1 MTRRRWT
8 ILLGAIVLGGG
19 LVWVSLGREPIQEG
33 RCRLVRKDADP
44 ESQLMGLAFQF
55 LWPLDDK
62 PDSVQDLPTAFS
74 HPRYYEIRSGDKA
87 VSTAVDFSGKNG
99 LLCIDTDGDGILSD
113 ERCFTTKPIAASR
126 LSAGTHQF
134 GPIWPVVNDGVARCD
149 SGFYARCYR
158 DDPRGLLMLF
168 SASFRTGKLRLA
180 GQTYRVAVVD
190 GDHDG
195 SYHSILS
202 LPLDR
207 QWRMPACDVFAIDL
221 NRNGTLEISMHGQ
234 SEVVPLGKLVKVGDA
249 YYGIEVASDGRS
261 LALSRPE
268 PQFGTLTVEPHD
280 ATIELRL
287 WSDAAD
293 QYLLQSR
300 ERQLPAGKYKA
311 VYAVLAKTDASGD
324 MWTFMSNSSSAFTH
338 LGPLEFFTIE
348 PGETTTIRIGPPF
361 VLKTD
366 VQKGSSGRV
375 SISPVIVGCAG
386 EEYAAAYR
394 RSRRQ
399 PSPITFKIVD
409 EKGTVL
415 ETGKFEYG

>member
-1 MTRRRWT
+1 VKKWHWT
-8 ILLGAIVLGGG
+8 ILAAVIALGTG
-19 LVWVSLGREPIQEG
+19 LLWAFFGREPIEEG
-33 RCRLVRKDADP
+33 RCRLVRKKADP

-55 LWPLDDK
+55 LWPLDNK
-62 PDSVQDLPTAFS
+62 PDSVQDLPADFT

-87 VSTAVDFSGKNG
+87 VPMAVDFSRRNG

-113 ERCFTTKPIAASR
+113 ERCFTTKPIKASR

-134 GPIWPVVNDGVARCD
+134 GPIRPILNDGVARYD
-149 SGFYARCYR
+149 SGFYTRCYR

-168 SASFRTGKLRLA
+168 SAFFRTGKLRLG

-195 SYHSILS
+195 SYHSILP
-202 LPLDR
+202 LPLDH

-221 NRNGTLEISMHGQ
+221 NRNGILEISMHGQ

-249 YYGIEVASDGRS
+249 YYAIEIASDGRS
-261 LALSRPE
+261 LALSRAE
-268 PQFGTLTVEPHD
+268 PQFGTLTVEPND

-300 ERQLPAGKYKA
+300 EQQLPAGKYKA
-311 VYAVLAKTDASGD
+311 IHAVLATTDASGD
-324 MWTFMSNSSSAFTH
+324 MWTFMSNSSSAVTR

-348 PGETTTIRIGPPF
+348 PGETTTIGIGPPF
-361 VLKTD
+361 VLKAD

-375 SISPVIVGCAG
+375 SINPVIVGCAG

-399 PSPITFKIVD
+399 PTPIAFTIVD
-409 EKGTVL
+409 EKGAVL